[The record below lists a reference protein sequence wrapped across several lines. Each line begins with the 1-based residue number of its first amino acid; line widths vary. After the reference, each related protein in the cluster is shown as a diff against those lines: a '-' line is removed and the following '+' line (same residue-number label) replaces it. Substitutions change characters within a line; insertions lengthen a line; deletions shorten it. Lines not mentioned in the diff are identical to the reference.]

1 MTRVERVAERIKQ
14 DVSEIIRERVA
25 DPRIGFVSVTEVD
38 LSPDLKNASIYLSIL
53 GDEQKKKETM
63 EAFSSAKGFIR
74 SQLAA
79 TLNLRIMPEIRFAR
93 DDSIERG
100 SRILGIISQLHTE
113 HEERPVRK
121 NKKSS
126 KKR

>member
-1 MTRVERVAERIKQ
+1 MTRAERVAERIKQ
-14 DVSEIIRERVA
+14 DVSIIIRERVA
-25 DPRIGFVSVTEVD
+25 DPRVGFVSVTEVD
-38 LSPDLKNASIYLSIL
+38 LSPDLKNATIYLSVM

-63 EAFSSAKGFIR
+63 EAFSSARGFIR
-74 SQLAA
+74 SQLAVM
-79 TLNLRIMPEIRFAR
+79 LNLRLTPEIHFVH

-100 SRILGIISQLHTE
+100 SRILGLISQLHTE

>member
-1 MTRVERVAERIKQ
+1 MSRAERVAERIKQ
-14 DVSEIIRERVA
+14 DVSDIIREKVS
-25 DPRIGFVSVTEVD
+25 DPRVGFVSVTGVD
-38 LSPDLKNASIYLSIL
+38 LSPDLKNACIYLSIM

-74 SQLAA
+74 SQLAVL
-79 TLNLRIMPEIRFAR
+79 LNLRVTPAISFLR

>member
-1 MTRVERVAERIKQ
+1 MTRAERVAERIKQ
-14 DVSEIIRERVA
+14 DVSSIIRERVA
-25 DPRIGFVSVTEVD
+25 DPRVGFVSVTEVD
-38 LSPDLKNASIYLSIL
+38 LSPDLKNATIYLSVM

-63 EAFSSAKGFIR
+63 EAFSSARGFIR
-74 SQLAA
+74 SQLAVM
-79 TLNLRIMPEIRFAR
+79 LNLRLTPEIHFVH

-100 SRILGIISQLHTE
+100 SRILGLISQLHTE